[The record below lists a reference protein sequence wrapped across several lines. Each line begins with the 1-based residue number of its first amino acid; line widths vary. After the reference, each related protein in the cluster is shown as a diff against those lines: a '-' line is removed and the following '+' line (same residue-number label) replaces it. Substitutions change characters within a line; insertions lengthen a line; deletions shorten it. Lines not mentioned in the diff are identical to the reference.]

1 MALINAFKNTE
12 GVGPQIHQTGTKIIR
27 KFYRKWTGKAPGPG
41 NGQAKREVPA
51 AIWAETQGQ
60 R

>member
-1 MALINAFKNTE
+1 MVLIKHLKIQKGWVHRFTRLAQKLLE
-12 GVGPQIHQTGTKIIR
+12 GLQKVDR
-27 KFYRKWTGKAPGPG
+27 ESSRPG